1 MNSALCV
8 GITFNDDYTSIFI
21 NIWGALKKFILKKVQ
36 LAEHTVVSEIVDAL
50 LEDCEIN
57 KYKAETICE
66 VIIASMDSYR
76 KNFAKTTCPIA
87 QEKITTAGKTK
98 YQFNVAVN
106 SYFQWV
112 E

>member
-36 LAEHTVVSEIVDAL
+36 LAEHTAVSEIVDAL

-76 KNFAKTTCPIA
+76 KNF
-87 QEKITTAGKTK
+87 
-98 YQFNVAVN
+98 NVAVN

-112 E
+112 ELGMHKVEEETKNGQLYLY